1 MKLHNM
7 VVLTLL
13 FSLCIH
19 GVWKNETFFKH
30 CAQYIKDFLRH
41 DFTHAQFMK
50 IVEMHDWKMKRAHSV
65 TPFCSIIISEEFFS
79 NCLYFYSRK
88 KSNWWIFFF
97 VRWKK
102 KNRVLVFPLGLFCE
116 KCSSSIFFILA
127 VFLNQKIF

>member
-1 MKLHNM
+1 M

-19 GVWKNETFFKH
+19 GVWKKWDFFSNTVFNTYKNF
-30 CAQYIKDFLRH
+30 KRH

-65 TPFCSIIISEEFFS
+65 TPFCSIIISEEFLNFS
-79 NCLYFYSRK
+79 VIVYFYSRK
-88 KSNWWIFFF
+88 KFNWWIFF
-97 VRWKK
+97 VRLSIKK

-116 KCSSSIFFILA
+116 KIARALYSCFFS
-127 VFLNQKIF
+127 NEKIF